1 MTYTAL
7 SRIRK
12 QSVSDVEQLFSPQL
26 GEYMHKKGYT
36 FEAEYVTTIRNWR
49 RLHDERGLT
58 QLERCKYNYQMLNFI
73 LTELLPWHKST
84 YDFSTMEVNM

>member
-7 SRIRK
+7 SGIHK
-12 QSVSDVEQLFSPQL
+12 QSVSDVERLFSPQL

-49 RLHDERGLT
+49 RSHDEKGLDST
-58 QLERCKYNYQMLNFI
+58 WALQVQLPDA
-73 LTELLPWHKST
+73 ELHT
-84 YDFSTMEVNM
+84 YGASSLAQVYL